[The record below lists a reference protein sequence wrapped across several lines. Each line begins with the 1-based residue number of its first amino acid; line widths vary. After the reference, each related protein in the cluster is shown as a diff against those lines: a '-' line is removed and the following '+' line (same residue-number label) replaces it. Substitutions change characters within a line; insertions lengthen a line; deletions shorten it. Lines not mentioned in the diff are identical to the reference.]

1 MRGLLFT
8 IKRNKKIVVF
18 LSIVAIF
25 CLIEWEPIEHE
36 TSEER
41 LDKFQIIQMKLS
53 DLEAEM
59 MSVKSK
65 SASNQ
70 RKLTEISEKYEELK
84 QMADSNPNNPEIFD
98 EIFENG
104 QRISALKSEQRQDQ
118 LKLEKIKWMSTVMES
133 DLRALS
139 ESKLHDKPFTYATLL

>member
-8 IKRNKKIVVF
+8 IKQNKKIVVF

-25 CLIEWEPIEHE
+25 CLIEWEPIEHV

>member
-1 MRGLLFT
+1 
-8 IKRNKKIVVF
+8 
-18 LSIVAIF
+18 
-25 CLIEWEPIEHE
+25 
-36 TSEER
+36 
-41 LDKFQIIQMKLS
+41 
-53 DLEAEM
+53 
-59 MSVKSK
+59 
-65 SASNQ
+65 
-70 RKLTEISEKYEELK
+70 
-84 QMADSNPNNPEIFD
+84 MADSNPNNPEIFD